1 MSIFGDTFDFNRDGK
16 LDMFEQ
22 AMEFSTFMQILD
34 DTKREELE
42 EAGLDMDELEMMSEE
57 ERYEAIK
64 EAGLDPEDF
73 DV

>member
-1 MSIFGDTFDFNRDGK
+1 MSIFGDVFDLNRDGE
-16 LDMFEQ
+16 LDAMEQ
-22 AMEFSTFMQILD
+22 AMKFSTFMQILD

-42 EAGLDMDELEMMSEE
+42 EAGLDIDELEMMSEE
-57 ERYEAIK
+57 ERYEAIG